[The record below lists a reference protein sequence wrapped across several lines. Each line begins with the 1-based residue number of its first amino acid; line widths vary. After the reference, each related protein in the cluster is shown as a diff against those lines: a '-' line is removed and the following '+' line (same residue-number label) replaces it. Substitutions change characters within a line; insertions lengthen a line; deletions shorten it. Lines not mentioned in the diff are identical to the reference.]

1 MDTSDYFRAQA
12 RECRELA
19 GGLAASRDRDGLM
32 MLARHYEAEAK
43 RAAAGIVQPVLR
55 TRA

>member
-1 MDTSDYFRAQA
+1 MDTTDYFRAQA

-19 GGLAASRDRDGLM
+19 GGLAASRDRDGLL

-43 RAAAGIVQPVLR
+43 RAATATVQPALH

>member
-19 GGLAASRDRDGLM
+19 GGLAASRDRDGLL

-43 RAAAGIVQPVLR
+43 RAATGMAQPVLR
-55 TRA
+55 SRA